1 MKISAGYTFK
11 PGDPHTPISEPPLV
25 SILIPNYN
33 GKDILIEAINSVLG
47 QKFPYPIELIVHDD
61 CSTDNSI
68 QQVITG
74 YPMVSVIQSD
84 ENVGFCRANNRMGRQ
99 GKGTYFLLLNND
111 ATLEADAL
119 AVMLETCQSQSPEGI
134 VSVPQFRA
142 DTGELVDYGY
152 NLDPFLNPIPNLD
165 PDCKQIAM
173 VIGACLWLPSELWR
187 KAKGFPEWF
196 QTNAEDMYLCL
207 AAQIYGH
214 PVNSSTLSGYK
225 HQIGAT
231 LGGGKVNLE
240 NRLITTFKRRK
251 LSERNKNFVMLCCY
265 PFALAC
271 IIFPLHAT
279 LLLIEGATLSFI
291 QKNPKILKSIYW
303 QSIKECWNYRNIIY
317 QQRKQFHLLPSAP
330 LSFLT
335 RGFKIRLQKLALL
348 KNHGVPS
355 IK

>member
-134 VSVPQFRA
+134 VSLPQFRA

-152 NLDPFLNPIPNLD
+152 NLDPFLNPIPQKT
-165 PDCKQIAM
+165 PGTPIAM

-187 KAKGFPEWF
+187 KLEGFPEWF

-207 AAQIYGH
+207 TALLNGYPIQ
-214 PVNSSTLSGYK
+214 SSTLSGYK
-225 HQIGAT
+225 HRIGAT
-231 LGGGKVNLE
+231 LGGGKTDGA
-240 NRLITTFKRRK
+240 NRLSTTLNRRA

-265 PFALAC
+265 PFTLAC
-271 IIFPLHAT
+271 LIFPLHAM
-279 LLLIEGATLSFI
+279 LLILEGIVLSVA
-291 QKNPKILKSIYW
+291 KSNMKIFGQIYW
-303 QSIKECWNYRNIIY
+303 PSLRSCWKSREIISKK
-317 QQRKQFHLLPSAP
+317 RKAIQNQKTITTANMLK
-330 LSFLT
+330 
-335 RGFKIRLQKLALL
+335 GFRFVPQKLRLL
-348 KNHGVPS
+348 IKHGIPS
-355 IK
+355 IIK